1 MARQDGQAGMSSSTD
16 RSVPTGLR
24 TPPTGRVALS
34 PPVVTKAAYLPLQE
48 LPWSDVERL
57 FLRLAEREGRAE
69 CAELYGTE
77 GQGQE
82 GIDLF
87 VRNRRPQDPRTAE
100 GSARRYTTLQSKRV
114 RTLGPAAI
122 GHAVDRFL
130 GGTWADRSEV
140 FIYATTHALRPTRL
154 ADALNAQADRLED
167 VGIRLVRW
175 GLETVSEELRGL
187 PEIVDDFF
195 GRAWVEAFC
204 GAGAA
209 LSLSG
214 RLPGQDLAELRRGL
228 RRLYGAAFAA
238 QDTGSI
244 ILGAPHTAAMS
255 GPYGYVPLDM
265 SESRPDAPLWAGSA
279 GSADPAG
286 RTADGGTGFSVSSRP
301 TAGVVDPGQSPSP
314 SGVLAAGYRTE
325 VAALDRML
333 RGERSGS
340 GPSGGGDSE
349 RTPADV
355 WLARGDLSLVSGP
368 PGAGKSSLL
377 RFVVL
382 DLLADAPQ
390 SPALAERFG
399 GRLPLWLPF
408 PFLCAHV
415 SGGSDRSV
423 ISAARAWLTRHSAD
437 HLQELIVRALDDD
450 RLMLVVDGLDEWAD
464 EAAAQPVI
472 GLLDTFVKSR
482 NAAAILSSRPYALRR
497 LGAVAGWRWGQLA
510 PLTRTQQES
519 MARAALAAR
528 TGTTDDPARFLEDVH
543 AVADLRELLKV
554 PLFLLMLV
562 ATWSR
567 GSLPTRRLHAHRR
580 LVDLL
585 LELHPAVRSREPRS
599 FVPEFDRAELRQV
612 LGAAAF
618 ALRQADPGSVHRLGA
633 WRRALAGVLGADG
646 PFGYPEHE
654 AARLAARVLETAR
667 TDLGIVV
674 QNGPGMLGFAHAAV
688 ADQLAAEHIMTLD
701 LAERRTLMIRH
712 GIQPSWREVLLAVL
726 AGQESATESAQLMT
740 AAFEGQPGDVFDS
753 AGGYELAAEALAHG
767 VRLAPHDLRR
777 IARLLCHRVE
787 THDWMLHRA
796 RLLSALT
803 GALAEPGPRE
813 VLLPWFARKVIERQ
827 TEPGGYWQLHR
838 PAVAGPQASSILL
851 GGLRHP
857 SRDVSRACGQALVAR
872 FGGTPEVG
880 ERLGRLVLAGS
891 QARVQGAA
899 LDVLTAGWAGD
910 DALPGLIDWGR
921 SQGATPVRV
930 AALHAAKAARPG
942 AWWTP
947 AEQEWLLGLLDRDE
961 WHHDGGLAASDLV
974 AEAARGQDAV
984 RDHCF
989 GILSGTP
996 GSPGLPGA
1004 RDLAWSVLLAAFSDD
1019 RETIRWMA
1027 DRLASENVLTHSLA
1041 MAPERWADEPLIR
1054 GAAEQRLLG
1063 DRHFTGRDALA
1074 LTRLSRTVR
1083 VRGHLL
1089 AGLDAD
1095 FGWGIT
1101 ADALATYYSDDERV
1115 RAALVARVMGEA
1127 ERAASL
1133 APVMPGVLGPVGA
1146 MARLSDL
1153 VRERP
1158 RRYLTHAIAGLGKL
1172 WMGCRAAAEEADGPV
1187 GRAEAEEVLGRY
1199 GGPDLARLCLDAVP
1213 SRDFGTA
1220 RGWIIGAWPE
1230 VPEVRA
1236 YAERCLD
1243 GPEPEVGAVLVG
1255 YGRRPGVATADITS
1269 RAAGILS
1276 PLEPSLR
1283 SVAVQQLHL
1292 RGVAPEVVA
1301 EVLRGW
1307 REESDP
1313 DVRGAAAATLA
1324 RGLRPPRPGAVVD
1337 LPAWHRDALERL
1349 RTQCREDLLSYDLG
1363 DDRRRTAWLIML
1375 LLEDLSLL
1383 DGLVE
1388 RSDGRPVTVEYGGF
1402 GAEADP
1408 LLTELIAAHW
1418 DALQG
1423 RGEGALADRLAGR
1436 LHRPGQQPTHVW
1448 SQLAAVAD
1456 RYPAVERALTDAVRK
1471 DGGLLTDRR
1480 VLSWYL
1486 RRQQEV
1492 ERAVG
1497 QAIKAAE
1504 DFPGDDAGPL
1514 LDLMEDTRL
1523 RARHGRT
1530 LREEIGRAARR
1541 RLTADDGTAP
1551 VLTGW
1556 QRVVLARY
1564 FPEDPLAEALYRRLE
1579 AAIRSGRA
1587 DGWTW
1592 LDAVEVTIGLAPARH
1607 LPVLLV
1613 RVAGVLHRRGM
1624 EAVGP
1629 DLAAAAAHRLR
1640 RDPAGA
1646 EAVASAI
1653 VTPGAVRA
1661 DTSLWASTDAHGPPG
1676 TTEVHA
1682 QVLLAAVL
1690 ATAVPL
1696 PEEVLGTL
1704 TSLATHDGVLH
1715 DNALMAA
1722 RPVRLAAL
1730 DLLSSDWWPL

>member
-1 MARQDGQAGMSSSTD
+1 MARQDGQAGMTPSSA
-16 RSVPTGLR
+16 RSVPTSLR
-24 TPPTGRVALS
+24 TPPTGCLTLS
-34 PPVVTKAAYLPLQE
+34 PPVVTKAAYLPLHE

-87 VRNRRPQDPRTAE
+87 VRNRRPQDARTAQ
-100 GSARRYTTLQSKRV
+100 GSTRRYTTLQSKRV
-114 RTLGPAAI
+114 RRLGPADI
-122 GHAVDRFL
+122 GHAVDKFL
-130 GGTWADRSEV
+130 DGMWADRSEV
-140 FIYATTHALRPTRL
+140 FVYATTHSLRPTRL
-154 ADALNAQADRLED
+154 ADELNTQADRLEEL
-167 VGIRLVRW
+167 GIRLVRW

-244 ILGAPHTAAMS
+244 ILGAPQSAAMS

-265 SESRPDAPLWAGSA
+265 AQSRSDAPLWAGSA
-279 GSADPAG
+279 GPADQAG
-286 RTADGGTGFSVSSRP
+286 QTADEGTGFSVSRP
-301 TAGVVDPGQSPSP
+301 TAGVVDSGQSPSP
-314 SGVLAAGYRTE
+314 SGVLGAGHRTQ
-325 VAALDRML
+325 VTALDRML
-333 RGERSGS
+333 RSERSGS
-340 GPSGGGDSE
+340 GPGGGESE
-349 RTPADV
+349 RTAADV

-382 DLLADAPQ
+382 DLLAEEPESA
-390 SPALAERFG
+390 ALAERFG

-450 RLMLVVDGLDEWAD
+450 RLMLVVDGLDEWTD

-510 PLTRTQQES
+510 PLTQTQQES

-528 TGTTDDPARFLEDVH
+528 TGTTDDTAPFLADVH

-599 FVPEFDRAELRQV
+599 VVPEFDRTELRQV
-612 LGAAAF
+612 LGAVAF
-618 ALRQADPGSVHRLGA
+618 ALRQADAGSVHRLSA

-646 PFGYPEHE
+646 PFGYAEHE
-654 AARLAARVLETAR
+654 AHGLAGRVLETAR
-667 TDLGIVV
+667 TDLGVV
-674 QNGPGMLGFAHAAV
+674 VPNGPGMLGFAHAAV

-701 LAERRTLMIRH
+701 FAERRTLMIRY
-712 GIQPSWREVLLAVL
+712 GAQPSWREVLLAVL
-726 AGQESATESAQLMT
+726 AGQESAAESARLMT
-740 AAFEGQPGDVFDS
+740 AAFEGRPGDVFDS

-767 VRLAPHDLRR
+767 VRLAPHDLRKT
-777 IARLLCHRVE
+777 ARLLCHRVE

-803 GALAEPGPRE
+803 GALAEEGPRE
-813 VLLPWFARKVIERQ
+813 VLLPWFTRKIIERQ
-827 TEPGGYWQLHR
+827 AEPGAYWQLHR
-838 PAVAGPQASSILL
+838 PAVAQSQASAILL
-851 GGLRHP
+851 RGLRHP
-857 SRDVSRACGQALVAR
+857 SQDVSRACGQALVAR

-880 ERLGRLVLAGS
+880 ESLGRLALTGS

-899 LDVLTAGWAGD
+899 LEVLAAGWAGD
-910 DALPGLIDWGR
+910 DALPGLIAWGR
-921 SQGATPVRV
+921 SQGAAPVLV
-930 AALHAAKAARPG
+930 AALHAAKAGSPG
-942 AWWTP
+942 PWWTP
-947 AEQEWLLGLLDRDE
+947 AEREWLLGLLDRDE
-961 WHHDGGLAASDLV
+961 WHHDGGLAVSELV
-974 AEAARGQDAV
+974 AEAARGQGAV

-989 GILSGTP
+989 AILSGTP

-1004 RDLAWSVLLAAFSDD
+1004 RDLAWNVLLAAFCDD

-1027 DRLASENVLTHSLA
+1027 DRIASEHVLVHSLA
-1041 MAPERWADEPLIR
+1041 GAPERWAEEPLIR
-1054 GAAEQRLLG
+1054 DAAERRLLG
-1063 DRHFTGRDALA
+1063 DRHFIGRDTLA
-1074 LTRLSRTVR
+1074 LTRLSRTAR

-1089 AGLDAD
+1089 SGLEAD
-1095 FGWGIT
+1095 HGWGVT
-1101 ADALATYYSDDERV
+1101 ADALATYYLDDEPV
-1115 RAALVARVMGEA
+1115 RAALVAQVMGEA
-1127 ERAASL
+1127 VRAASL
-1133 APVMPGVLGPVGA
+1133 APVMSGVLGPVAA

-1158 RRYLTHAIAGLGKL
+1158 RRYLTNAIAGLGKL
-1172 WMGCRAAAEEADGPV
+1172 WMGCRAAAEEADSPV
-1187 GRAEAEEVLGRY
+1187 GRAEAAEVLDRY
-1199 GGPDLARLCLDAVP
+1199 SGPDLAHLCLDAVP
-1213 SRDFGTA
+1213 ARDFGTA

-1230 VPEVRA
+1230 VPEVMA
-1236 YAERCLD
+1236 YAEQCLE

-1255 YGRRPGVATADITS
+1255 YGRRPGVATAEITS
-1269 RAAGILS
+1269 RAAGILA

-1301 EVLRGW
+1301 RVLRGW

-1313 DVRGAAAATLA
+1313 EVRGAAAATLA
-1324 RGLRPPRPGAVVD
+1324 RSLRRPRAAADGE
-1337 LPAWHRDALERL
+1337 LPAWHRDALVRL
-1349 RTQCREDLLSYDLG
+1349 RAECREDLLSYDLG

-1375 LLEDLSLL
+1375 LLEDPSLL
-1383 DGLVE
+1383 DGLAE
-1388 RSDGRPVTVEYGGF
+1388 RRDGRPVTVEYGGF
-1402 GAEADP
+1402 GADADP

-1418 DALQG
+1418 EVLQG
-1423 RGEGALADRLAGR
+1423 RGQGALAERLAGR
-1436 LHRPGQQPTHVW
+1436 LHHPGEQPTHVW
-1448 SQLAAVAD
+1448 SQLAAVAE
-1456 RYPAVERALTDAVRK
+1456 RYPAVEQALTDAVRR

-1486 RRQQEV
+1486 RRQEAE

-1504 DFPGDDAGPL
+1504 DARPDDDAGPL
-1514 LDLMEDTRL
+1514 LDLMDDTRL
-1523 RARHGRT
+1523 RARHGHE

-1541 RLTADDGTAP
+1541 QLTADDGTAP

-1556 QRVVLARY
+1556 QRIVLARC
-1564 FPEDPLAEALYRRLE
+1564 FPEDPLAQALYRCLE
-1579 AAIRSGRA
+1579 AAIRSGRT

-1592 LDAVEVTIGLAPARH
+1592 LDAVEVTIGIAPAEH

-1613 RVAGVLHRRGM
+1613 RLADVLHRRGM

-1646 EAVASAI
+1646 EAVARAI
-1653 VTPGAVRA
+1653 VSPGAVRA
-1661 DTSLWASTDAHGPPG
+1661 DTPLWAPEDAHGPLR
-1676 TTEVHA
+1676 TREVHA

-1690 ATAVPL
+1690 ATAVAL
-1696 PEEVLGTL
+1696 PEEVLATL